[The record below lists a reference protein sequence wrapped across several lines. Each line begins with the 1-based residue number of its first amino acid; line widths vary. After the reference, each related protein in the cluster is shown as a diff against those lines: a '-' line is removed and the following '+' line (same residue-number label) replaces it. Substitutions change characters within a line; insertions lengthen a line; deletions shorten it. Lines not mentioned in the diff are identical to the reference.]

1 MYKIVHDIVYIF
13 GGLFLI
19 LFSQLKLKKNNNTFS
34 KRYSV
39 VLSVTGIFFILGFG
53 TSFIYSLVSIVNSST
68 LEWIEKSEDVYYAVI
83 NDNDVIVISVYGH
96 QSFDNTFIENIEQ
109 NLQKDGYDVKKDK
122 ISFSE
127 KKHLESYISSFQK
140 YLSINNAKLF
150 IINSRMINNNLQQI
164 SYFCSIT
171 NKSRKKVLINDTII
185 RGSKNHKI
193 PSSHQ

>member
-19 LFSQLKLKKNNNTFS
+19 LFSQLKLKNNNTFS

-39 VLSVTGIFFILGFG
+39 ALSVTGIFFILGFG
-53 TSFIYSLVSIVNSST
+53 TSFIYNLVSISNSST
-68 LEWIEKSEDVYYAVI
+68 LEWIEKSEGVYYAVI
-83 NDNDVIVISVYGH
+83 NDNDVILISVYEH

-109 NLQKDGYDVKKDK
+109 NLQKDGYNTKKDK
-122 ISFSE
+122 ISFNE

-150 IINSRMINNNLQQI
+150 IINSRMINNNLQQT

-185 RGSKNHKI
+185 RGIK
-193 PSSHQ
+193 